1 MSTNNSLIQA
11 KKVFLGWGHFSLA
24 VMVICLVIT
33 LVKPDLPEMAN
44 LALLF
49 SFIGGFFCMV
59 LFYSGGFFF
68 IQMDKQ
74 MAVRHMSKSPLFN
87 L

>member
-1 MSTNNSLIQA
+1 MGVFHFFILF
-11 KKVFLGWGHFSLA
+11 KKVPFKRGAFLFIRNGHFSLA

-49 SFIGGFFCMV
+49 SLIGGFFCMV
-59 LFYSGGFFF
+59 LFYSGRFFF
-68 IQMDKQ
+68 IQMDK
-74 MAVRHMSKSPLFN
+74 
-87 L
+87 